1 MAKRSNRQKE
11 RDSKDANQK
20 YYAELAKE
28 DPTAVTRKEI
38 ITNAMKEK
46 NVTITDLVKKTGLS
60 IQSLMLFINGRTN
73 ISSKYVTTI
82 SNFLQ
87 LEPESIM
94 KMPDL
99 TSVAIH
105 DAGLTMNSDK
115 EESKETNEEKDKI
128 ENSAENSK
136 KNVETENHM
145 EDELKK
151 DTEKMEK
158 QQEAENEWIPSDME
172 LNAILTLCTDIG
184 KREAYHAIWN
194 ILQNP
199 KCRKGAIC

>member
-28 DPTAVTRKEI
+28 DPTAITRKEI
-38 ITNAMKEK
+38 ITNAMKE
-46 NVTITDLVKKTGLS
+46 NGVTVTDLVKKTGLS
-60 IQSLMLFINGRTN
+60 VQSLMLFINGRTN
-73 ISSKYVTTI
+73 ISSKYVNTI

-105 DAGLTMNSDK
+105 DAGLNIHNEENK
-115 EESKETNEEKDKI
+115 EETNIKT
-128 ENSAENSK
+128 ENSAENSEE
-136 KNVETENHM
+136 NIETENQTENHA

-151 DTEKMEK
+151 ETAKEKTEEK
-158 QQEAENEWIPSDME
+158 QENEWVPSDME
-172 LNAILTLCTDIG
+172 MNAILTLCTDIG
-184 KREAYHAIWN
+184 KKEVYNAIWN

-199 KCRKGAIC
+199 RCRKGAVC

>member
-28 DPTAVTRKEI
+28 DPTAMTRKETI
-38 ITNAMKEK
+38 NNAMKDQNI
-46 NVTITDLVKKTGLS
+46 NVSDMAKKTGLS
-60 IQSLMLFINGRTN
+60 IQSLMLFIYGRTN

-82 SNFLQ
+82 ANLLQ
-87 LEPESIM
+87 LDPNTIM

-105 DAGLTMNSDK
+105 EAGLTMK
-115 EESKETNEEKDKI
+115 EEKTDGIEKKNEQNEEKNDESEKTI
-128 ENSAENSK
+128 ENESKTESEKSNETEMKNDK
-136 KNVETENHM
+136 KNN
-145 EDELKK
+145 
-151 DTEKMEK
+151 
-158 QQEAENEWIPSDME
+158 NWIPSDME
-172 LNAILTLCTDIG
+172 MNAILTLCTDIG
-184 KREAYHAIWN
+184 KREVYNAIWN

-199 KCRKGAIC
+199 ECRKGALC